1 MREVNLRF
9 NYLSEREF
17 ERIYRMMRKESL
29 LFQFNQGNPINRGSD
44 KAHSGEIKV
53 ESKEAEGGGL

>member
-1 MREVNLRF
+1 MV
-9 NYLSEREF
+9 
-17 ERIYRMMRKESL
+17 RKENL